1 MSGINAHLPSS
12 PRRDCNFCFCALSL
26 LMVTLVLCASDGLAE
41 ESDTGSNSAADRF
54 FALPVE
60 LEVDSGAANGDA
72 YILRISPLYGSPS
85 ANNWTVI
92 HLNLLTIADAPGGV
106 PGRPGNPD
114 PEPGDHVF
122 GIGDLTHASFLTA
135 PSSGK
140 VIWGYGAM
148 LSIPIASDSSL
159 GSGKWSAGPA
169 FRFVYRSG
177 PWNLGMFGGQ
187 IWSFAGSSNRGDISQ
202 LIVRGAIRREL
213 PNDWYFVSAPIIT
226 ANWNTAGEK
235 WLLPLGGGIGKVI
248 RVHSK
253 PWALSLQGYY
263 NVVKPDGAPD
273 WSVRLAIIAPLPLG
287 NEK

>member
-1 MSGINAHLPSS
+1 MSKNSMHLPFL
-12 PRRDCNFCFCALSL
+12 PERTCNFCFFEFSL
-26 LMVTLVLCASDGLAE
+26 LAAIVVLSASDLFAE
-41 ESDTGSNSAADRF
+41 ESESASQSAADSF

-72 YILRISPLYGSPS
+72 TLLRISPLYGKPS
-85 ANNWTVI
+85 TNNWKAI
-92 HLNLLTIADAPGGV
+92 HLTMLTIADAPGGV
-106 PGRPGNPD
+106 PGQPGNPD
-114 PEPGDHVF
+114 PVPGEQVF
-122 GIGDLTHASFLTA
+122 GLGDLTHASFFTP

-140 VIWGYGAM
+140 IVWGYGPM
-148 LSIPIASDSSL
+148 VSIPIASDSNL
-159 GSGKWSAGPA
+159 GSGKWAAGPA

-226 ANWNTAGEK
+226 ANWKAAGQK
-235 WLLPLGGGIGKVI
+235 WLLPLGGGFGKVI

-263 NVVKPDGAPD
+263 NVVKPDGAPN
-273 WSVRLAIIAPLPLG
+273 WSVRLSVIAPLPRG
-287 NEK
+287 N

>member
-1 MSGINAHLPSS
+1 VETVSHAAQRLPLNIGGIFCCAIMVFAMSMMLSS
-12 PRRDCNFCFCALSL
+12 PELF
-26 LMVTLVLCASDGLAE
+26 AE
-41 ESDTGSNSAADRF
+41 ESESASQSAADSF
-54 FALPVE
+54 FAIPVE

-72 YILRISPLYGSPS
+72 TLLRISPLYGKPS
-85 ANNWTVI
+85 TNNWKTI
-92 HLNLLTIADAPGGV
+92 HLTMLTIADAPGGI
-106 PGRPGNPD
+106 PGQPGNPD
-114 PEPGDHVF
+114 PEPGDQVF
-122 GIGDLTHASFLTA
+122 GFGDLTHASFFTP

-140 VIWGYGAM
+140 TIWGYGAM
-148 LSIPIASDSSL
+148 VSIPIASDSNL
-159 GSGKWSAGPA
+159 GSGKWAAGPA

-226 ANWNTAGEK
+226 ANWKAEGEK

-263 NVVKPDGAPD
+263 NVVKPVGAPN
-273 WSVRLAIIAPLPLG
+273 WSVRLSVIAPLPRG
-287 NEK
+287 N